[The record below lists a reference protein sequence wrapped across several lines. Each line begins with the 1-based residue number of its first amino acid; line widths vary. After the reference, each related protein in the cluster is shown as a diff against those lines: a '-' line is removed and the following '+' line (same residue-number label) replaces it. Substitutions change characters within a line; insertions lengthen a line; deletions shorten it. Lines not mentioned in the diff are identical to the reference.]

1 MGQSADWGGWG
12 VERRIRVRGE
22 VLGVR
27 ERKGNG
33 GKRGAGM
40 RMSRGGHWARNLGI
54 DDGGTQHKYLMNVLG
69 DGDELS
75 RNGLERDV

>member
-1 MGQSADWGGWG
+1 MRGDVLS
-12 VERRIRVRGE
+12 VRG
-22 VLGVR
+22 R
-27 ERKGNG
+27 EESGGN
-33 GKRGAGM
+33 RGAGM

-75 RNGLERDV
+75 RNGLET